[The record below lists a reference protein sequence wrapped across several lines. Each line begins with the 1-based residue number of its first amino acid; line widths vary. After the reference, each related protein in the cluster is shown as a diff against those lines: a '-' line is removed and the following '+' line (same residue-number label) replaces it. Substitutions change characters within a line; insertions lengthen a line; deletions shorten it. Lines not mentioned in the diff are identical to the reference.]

1 MRIAQN
7 ESHSVMSTIKNST
20 GAAAAV
26 LRLIH
31 LYPLAVASQEI
42 NSAKLRVSK
51 SREAIQQG
59 FTLVELIVVIMVI
72 GLISAVAIPRFL
84 DRVTFD
90 ARGYYDQALTMV
102 RYAQKLAI
110 AQHRNVYVRLD
121 GASIALCFDAACT
134 SHVLP
139 PANNN
144 SGSTATL
151 AVCGNSTVWMC
162 EAVPS
167 GVTYTPTNAGNA
179 RFFFSALG
187 KPYNSADT
195 VPISTFTQLTI
206 AITGD
211 STTRNVVV
219 EQETGYVH

>member
-1 MRIAQN
+1 MPQA
-7 ESHSVMSTIKNST
+7 IKL
-20 GAAAAV
+20 V
-26 LRLIH
+26 
-31 LYPLAVASQEI
+31 
-42 NSAKLRVSK
+42 K
-51 SREAIQQG
+51 SRAFKAKKIAQQG
-59 FTLVELIVVIMVI
+59 FTLIELIVVIMVI
-72 GLISAVAIPRFL
+72 GLISAVALPRFL

-90 ARGYYDQALTMV
+90 ARGYYDQTLTMV

-110 AQHRNVYVRLD
+110 AQHSNVYVRLD

-134 SHVLP
+134 SYVS
-139 PANNN
+139 AAAGNN

-151 AVCGNSTVWMC
+151 AACGNSAVWMC

-187 KPYNSADT
+187 KPYNSTDT
-195 VPISTFTQLTI
+195 VPTSTFTQLTI
-206 AITGD
+206 AVTGD